1 MQDTYTNVNISH
13 MDLNLVFTNPFY
25 GERYLHLSSKPIQL
39 ISRDKIYL
47 GFFTS
52 AKVCVH
58 RFDQTHLSQSVENHL
73 QELRKSKGG
82 TKANSLLKQK

>member
-1 MQDTYTNVNISH
+1 

-52 AKVCVH
+52 AKVYVYIDLIKLIFP
-58 RFDQTHLSQSVENHL
+58 RV
-73 QELRKSKGG
+73 SKIICR
-82 TKANSLLKQK
+82 N